1 MWRGFRIFGFQ
12 MKFMIKPIKLI
23 EVKSEI
29 GAGTRGASMGVD
41 AIKIAALDF
50 GSNFFKKFKSVEV
63 ANENQL
69 LLEPVVHDYA
79 KRIKGIYTLN
89 ERLAIEIKKT
99 LLKDEVPIVLA
110 GDHSSALGTISGIKM
125 AYPNKRIGVI
135 WIDAHADIHTPYT
148 TPSGNMHGM
157 PIACVLGE
165 DNKERQQNK
174 PDDETIEYWE
184 KLKRIGDIS
193 PKINYN
199 DLVYIALRDFEPQEE
214 FLIKKNKVRVFNLAE
229 IRKKA
234 VERVAIESLNYLDHC
249 DLIYVSFDVDSMD
262 SRISSGTGTPVPN
275 GITEKEAGNLI
286 YYIMRSKKIVCFEM
300 VEINPT
306 LDKENLMAENAFE
319 ILQKATNQLNN
330 DF

>member
-1 MWRGFRIFGFQ
+1 
-12 MKFMIKPIKLI
+12 
-23 EVKSEI
+23 
-29 GAGTRGASMGVD
+29 
-41 AIKIAALDF
+41 
-50 GSNFFKKFKSVEV
+50 
-63 ANENQL
+63 
-69 LLEPVVHDYA
+69 
-79 KRIKGIYTLN
+79 
-89 ERLAIEIKKT
+89 
-99 LLKDEVPIVLA
+99 LKDEVPIVLA
-110 GDHSSALGTISGIKM
+110 GDHSSALGTISGIKL
-125 AYPNKRIGVI
+125 AYPKKRVGVI
-135 WIDAHADIHTPYT
+135 WIDAHADLHTPYT

-157 PIACVLGE
+157 PLACVLGE
-165 DNKERQQNK
+165 DNKERQQNE

-184 KLKRIGDIS
+184 KLKNMGGIC

-199 DLVYIALRDFEPQEE
+199 DLVFIALRDFEPQEE
-214 FLIKKNKVRVFNLAE
+214 FLVKKNKVRVFNLQE

-249 DLIYVSFDVDSMD
+249 DIIYVSFDVDSMD

-306 LDKENLMAENAFE
+306 WDKENLMAENAFE

>member
-1 MWRGFRIFGFQ
+1 
-12 MKFMIKPIKLI
+12 MIKPIKLI

-50 GSNFFKKFKSVEV
+50 GSNFFKKFKAVEV
-63 ANENQL
+63 QNENHL
-69 LLEPVVHDYA
+69 LLEPVVNDYA
-79 KRIKGIYTLN
+79 KRIKGIHTLN
-89 ERLAIEIKKT
+89 ERLANEIKKT
-99 LLKDEVPIVLA
+99 LSSDEVPIVLA
-110 GDHSSALGTISGIKM
+110 GDHSSALGTITGIKM
-125 AYPNKRIGVI
+125 AYPKKRIGVI
-135 WIDAHADIHTPYT
+135 WIDAHADLHTPYT

-184 KLKRIGDIS
+184 KLKNLGAIT
-193 PKINYN
+193 PKIHYN
-199 DLVYIALRDFEPQEE
+199 DLVYIALRDFEPQED
-214 FLIKKNKVRVFNLAE
+214 FLIKKHKVRVFNLQE

>member
-1 MWRGFRIFGFQ
+1 MT
-12 MKFMIKPIKLI
+12 KPMIKPIKLI

-50 GSNFFKKFKSVEV
+50 GSNFFKKFKSIEIQ
-63 ANENQL
+63 NENHL
-69 LLEPVVHDYA
+69 LLEPVVNDYA
-79 KRIKGIYTLN
+79 KRIKGIHTLN
-89 ERLAIEIKKT
+89 ERLANEIKKT
-99 LLKDEVPIVLA
+99 LQKDEIPIVLA

-125 AYPNKRIGVI
+125 AYPNKRVGVI

-157 PIACVLGE
+157 PIAALLAE

-174 PDDETIEYWE
+174 PDDETVEYWE
-184 KLKRIGDIS
+184 KLKNIGGIS
-193 PKINYN
+193 PKLHYN
-199 DLVYIALRDFEPQEE
+199 DLVYIALRDFEPQED
-214 FLIKKNKVRVFNLAE
+214 FLIKKHKVRVFNLQE

-249 DLIYVSFDVDSMD
+249 DVIYVSFDVDSMD

>member
-1 MWRGFRIFGFQ
+1 MN
-12 MKFMIKPIKLI
+12 KSMIKPIKLI

-29 GAGTRGASMGVD
+29 GAGTRGSSMGVD

-63 ANENQL
+63 PNENHL
-69 LLEPVVHDYA
+69 LLEPVVNDYA

-89 ERLAIEIKKT
+89 ERLANEIKKT

-125 AYPNKRIGVI
+125 AYPNKRVGVI

-157 PIACVLGE
+157 PIAALLGE
-165 DNKERQQNK
+165 DNKERQQNN

-184 KLKRIGDIS
+184 KLKNIGGIK
-193 PKINYN
+193 PKMHYN
-199 DLVYIALRDFEPQEE
+199 DLVYIALRDFEPQEDY
-214 FLIKKNKVRVFNLAE
+214 LIKKNKVRVFNLQE

-249 DLIYVSFDVDSMD
+249 DVIYVSFDVDSMD

-306 LDKENLMAENAFE
+306 LDRANLMAENAFE

>member
-1 MWRGFRIFGFQ
+1 MAKIQ
-12 MKFMIKPIKLI
+12 IKPIRI
-23 EVKSEI
+23 VEVKSEI
-29 GAGTRGASMGVD
+29 GAGTRGASLGID

-50 GSNFFKKFKSVEV
+50 GSPFFKKYKSIEIP
-63 ANENQL
+63 NENHL
-69 LLEPVVHDYA
+69 LLEPVVNDYA
-79 KRIKGIYTLN
+79 KRIKGIYSLN
-89 ERLAIEIKKT
+89 ERLANQIKKI
-99 LLKDEVPIVLA
+99 LLDDELPIVLA
-110 GDHSSALGTISGIKM
+110 GDHSSAIGTIAGIRM
-125 AYPNKRIGVI
+125 AYPEKKLGVV
-135 WIDAHADIHTPYT
+135 WIDAHADLHSPYT

-157 PIACVLGE
+157 PLACSLAE
-165 DNKERQQNK
+165 DNKDRQQNK

-184 KLKRIGDIS
+184 KLKNLGGIK
-193 PKINYN
+193 PKIHYS

-214 FLIKKNKVRVFNLAE
+214 YLIKKHKVRVFPVPE

-234 VERVAIESLNYLDHC
+234 VERIAIEALNYLDHC

-286 YYIMRSKKIVCFEM
+286 YYLMRSKKIICFEM

-319 ILQKATNQLNN
+319 ILQKATNQLTQ

>member
-1 MWRGFRIFGFQ
+1 
-12 MKFMIKPIKLI
+12 MIKPIKLI

-50 GSNFFKKFKSVEV
+50 GSNFFKKFKAVEV
-63 ANENQL
+63 QNENHL
-69 LLEPVVHDYA
+69 LLEPVVNDYA
-79 KRIKGIYTLN
+79 KRIKGIFALN
-89 ERLAIEIKKT
+89 ERLANEIKKT
-99 LLKDEVPIVLA
+99 LLKEEVPIVLA
-110 GDHSSALGTISGIKM
+110 DDNSSALGTINCINM
-125 AYPNKRIGVI
+125 AYTNKRIGVI
-135 WIDAHADIHTPYT
+135 WIDAHADLHTPYT

-184 KLKRIGDIS
+184 KLKALGGIT

-214 FLIKKNKVRVFNLAE
+214 FLIKKNKVRVFNLQE

-249 DLIYVSFDVDSMD
+249 DIIYVSFDVDSMD